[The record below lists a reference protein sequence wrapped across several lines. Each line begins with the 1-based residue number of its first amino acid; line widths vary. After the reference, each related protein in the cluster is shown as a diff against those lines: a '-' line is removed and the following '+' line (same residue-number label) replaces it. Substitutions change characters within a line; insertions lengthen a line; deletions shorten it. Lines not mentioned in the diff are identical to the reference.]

1 MEAAGVALAVPGL
14 FSLCI
19 DIVERYQ
26 AYKDFGVESRS
37 AVSRFEADKVRL
49 KRWAEE
55 VGIQDGNFSDR
66 HDLRLDRED
75 IQKAIKGILKTS
87 CEIFAVTE
95 RTASQLH
102 VSAECAGNP
111 IPSVADTVD
120 YPKWNTK
127 AVPSASI
134 SASIRAG
141 LGWTLKRRSR
151 FLNQVDMFNKVVD
164 SLYSLVPPNQI
175 AKLAGAEGNIGESI
189 LAS

>member
-14 FSLCI
+14 FSVCM

-26 AYKDFGVESRS
+26 AYKDFGIEARS
-37 AVSRFEADKVRL
+37 AVSRFEADKIRL

-55 VGIQDGNFSDR
+55 VGIQDGSFSDC

-95 RTASQLH
+95 RTVSQLH
-102 VSAECAGNP
+102 VPAECAGNLSP
-111 IPSVADTVD
+111 NIIDTDDYCKRNIKAPPST
-120 YPKWNTK
+120 
-127 AVPSASI
+127 SI
-134 SASIRAG
+134 SASIKAG

-151 FLNQVDMFNKVVD
+151 FLNQVDMFNKIVD
-164 SLYSLVPPNQI
+164 ALYGLVPPNQ
-175 AKLAGAEGNIGESI
+175 KLKLTGAEGNIGETVW
-189 LAS
+189 AF